1 MCFFKQKTAY
11 EMRISDWSS
20 DVCSSDLNRKPP
32 AQAGRECLANCT
44 RTGVKEKIM
53 TETIKLLRI
62 YTDEAA
68 YLGDRKVLE
77 VIASRA
83 RDAGL
88 AGITVLDARLG
99 FGRSAHVHRRHVFES
114 DRAVVIEIV
123 DEDERLRTFVDSLDD
138 IPDVGLMTLEPV
150 EMLGGKARQTIAEK
164 GA

>member
-1 MCFFKQKTAY
+1 
-11 EMRISDWSS
+11 
-20 DVCSSDLNRKPP
+20 
-32 AQAGRECLANCT
+32 
-44 RTGVKEKIM
+44 M

-123 DEDERLRTFVDSLDD
+123 DEDERLRTFVDSFDD
-138 IPDVGLMTLEPV
+138 IPDAGLMTLEPV
-150 EMLGGKARQTIAEK
+150 ELLGGMRPEGRRVGK
-164 GA
+164 GLVDT

>member
-1 MCFFKQKTAY
+1 
-11 EMRISDWSS
+11 
-20 DVCSSDLNRKPP
+20 
-32 AQAGRECLANCT
+32 
-44 RTGVKEKIM
+44 M

-88 AGITVLDARLG
+88 AGVTVLDARLG

-123 DEDERLRTFVDSLDD
+123 DEDERLRTFVDGLDD
-138 IPDVGLMTLEPV
+138 IPDIGLMTLEPV
-150 EMLGGKARQTIAEK
+150 EVLGGKARQTIAEK

>member
-1 MCFFKQKTAY
+1 
-11 EMRISDWSS
+11 
-20 DVCSSDLNRKPP
+20 
-32 AQAGRECLANCT
+32 
-44 RTGVKEKIM
+44 M

>member
-1 MCFFKQKTAY
+1 
-11 EMRISDWSS
+11 
-20 DVCSSDLNRKPP
+20 
-32 AQAGRECLANCT
+32 
-44 RTGVKEKIM
+44 M

-83 RDAGL
+83 RDAGM

-123 DEDERLRTFVDSLDD
+123 DEEERLRAFVDGLGD
-138 IPDVGLMTLEPV
+138 IPDVGLMTLEAV
-150 EMLGGKARQTIAEK
+150 EVLGGKARQIIAEK

>member
-1 MCFFKQKTAY
+1 
-11 EMRISDWSS
+11 
-20 DVCSSDLNRKPP
+20 
-32 AQAGRECLANCT
+32 
-44 RTGVKEKIM
+44 VKEKIM

>member
-1 MCFFKQKTAY
+1 MH
-11 EMRISDWSS
+11 
-20 DVCSSDLNRKPP
+20 
-32 AQAGRECLANCT
+32 
-44 RTGVKEKIM
+44 
-53 TETIKLLRI
+53 LLGS

-68 YLGDRKVLE
+68 YLGERKWGG
-77 VIASRA
+77 VIASRG
-83 RDAGL
+83 RVAGL

-150 EMLGGKARQTIAEK
+150 EMLGRKARKAIAVK
-164 GA
+164 GALSPISRSQHALPSRGIHKYR

>member
-1 MCFFKQKTAY
+1 
-11 EMRISDWSS
+11 
-20 DVCSSDLNRKPP
+20 
-32 AQAGRECLANCT
+32 
-44 RTGVKEKIM
+44 M

-88 AGITVLDARLG
+88 AGVTVLDARLG
-99 FGRSAHVHRRHVFES
+99 FGRSAHVHRRHVLES

-123 DEDERLRTFVDSLDD
+123 DEDERRRTLVDGLDD
-138 IPDVGLMTLEPV
+138 IPELGLMHRSE
-150 EMLGGKARQTIAEK
+150 EQTAELQ
-164 GA
+164 

>member
-1 MCFFKQKTAY
+1 
-11 EMRISDWSS
+11 
-20 DVCSSDLNRKPP
+20 
-32 AQAGRECLANCT
+32 
-44 RTGVKEKIM
+44 M
-53 TETIKLLRI
+53 TEKIKLLRI

-88 AGITVLDARLG
+88 AGVTILDARLG

-123 DEDERLRTFVDSLDD
+123 DEDGPLRTFVDGLDD
-138 IPDVGLMTLEPV
+138 IPDIGLMTLEPV
-150 EMLGGKARQTIAEK
+150 EVLGGKAQQTIAEK